1 MTTQNATSLS
11 LPPYAHRIS
20 PRAKRVRLVITPETG
35 LTVVTPPGF
44 DPGLLAG
51 IVMDRLEW
59 VEHHLERANAARQ
72 SPAEPPARVELRA
85 VGRVLSVRYRAGS
98 FTAGRNAQE
107 RPGSS
112 RMDGA
117 AAREKDLGGVRV
129 REQGISTLEVAGNIA
144 CRDSVMQALRRWL
157 VREGQRV
164 LPPWLE
170 SEAARL
176 GLSYSGT
183 SVRLQRTRWG
193 SCSAKGLI
201 SLNARLLFLPEE
213 VAGYVLAHELAHTV
227 HLNHSPAYWRF
238 LERLLPGA
246 SQLDRALR
254 EARRL
259 VPAWARG

>member
-1 MTTQNATSLS
+1 MTIENATSQP
-11 LPPYAHRIS
+11 LPPYSHRVS
-20 PRAKRVRLVITPETG
+20 PRAKRVRLIITPETG

-44 DPGLLAG
+44 DPGLLPG
-51 IVMDRLEW
+51 IVKDRLEW

-72 SPAEPPARVELRA
+72 APVEPPACVELRS
-85 VGRVLSVRYRAGS
+85 VGRVLSVRYRTGS
-98 FTAGRNAQE
+98 FTAGRSTQE
-107 RPGSS
+107 RD
-112 RMDGA
+112 RA
-117 AAREKDLGGVRV
+117 TARKKDLGGVRV
-129 REQGISTLEVAGNIA
+129 REKGIATLEVAGNIA
-144 CRDSVMQALRRWL
+144 CRDSVTHALRRWL

-201 SLNARLLFLPEE
+201 SLNARLLFLPEQ

-227 HLNHSPAYWRF
+227 HLNHSAAYWRF

-254 EARRL
+254 EARHL
-259 VPAWARG
+259 VPSWARG

>member
-1 MTTQNATSLS
+1 
-11 LPPYAHRIS
+11 
-20 PRAKRVRLVITPETG
+20 
-35 LTVVTPPGF
+35 
-44 DPGLLAG
+44 
-51 IVMDRLEW
+51 

-72 SPAEPPARVELRA
+72 APAEPPAHVELRA
-85 VGRVLSVRYRAGS
+85 VGRVLSVRYRSGS
-98 FTAGRNAQE
+98 FTAGRSTQQ
-107 RPGSS
+107 RPGASLV
-112 RMDGA
+112 DGA

-144 CRDSVMQALRRWL
+144 CRDSVAQALRRWL
-157 VREGQRV
+157 VREGQRM

-170 SEAARL
+170 SEAVRL

-201 SLNARLLFLPEE
+201 SLNARLLFLPQE

-227 HLNHSPAYWRF
+227 HLNHSGAYWRF

-254 EARRL
+254 EARHL

>member
-1 MTTQNATSLS
+1 MTTPNAASPP
-11 LPPYAHRIS
+11 LPPYSHRVS

-44 DPGLLAG
+44 DPGLLEG

-72 SPAEPPARVELRA
+72 SPAGPPARVELRA

-98 FTAGRNAQE
+98 FTA
-107 RPGSS
+107 
-112 RMDGA
+112 
-117 AAREKDLGGVRV
+117 REKDLGGVRV
-129 REQGISTLEVAGNIA
+129 REQGIATLEVAGNIG
-144 CRDSVMQALRRWL
+144 CRDSVTQALRRWL

-213 VAGYVLAHELAHTV
+213 VTGYVLAHELAHTV
-227 HLNHSPAYWRF
+227 HLNHSSAYWKF

-254 EARRL
+254 EARHL

>member
-1 MTTQNATSLS
+1 MTPHNATLPP
-11 LPPYAHRIS
+11 LPPYSHRVS
-20 PRAKRVRLVITPETG
+20 HRAKRVRLVITPDTG

-59 VEHHLERANAARQ
+59 VEHNLERANAARQ
-72 SPAEPPARVELRA
+72 APAVPPARVELRA

-98 FTAGRNAQE
+98 FTAQ
-107 RPGSS
+107 
-112 RMDGA
+112 
-117 AAREKDLGGVRV
+117 KQDLGGVRV
-129 REQGISTLEVAGNIA
+129 REQGLATLEVAGNIA
-144 CRDSVMQALRRWL
+144 CRDSVTQALRRWL

-193 SCSAKGLI
+193 SCSARGLI
-201 SLNARLLFLPEE
+201 SLNARLLFLPPE

-227 HLNHSPAYWRF
+227 HLNHSGAYWKF

-246 SQLDRALR
+246 SQLDRELR

>member
-1 MTTQNATSLS
+1 MTSQNAASLK
-11 LPPYAHRIS
+11 LPPYSHRVS
-20 PRAKRVRLVITPETG
+20 PRAKRVRLVITPENG

-44 DPGLLAG
+44 DPGRLAG

-72 SPAEPPARVELRA
+72 APAEPPSHVELRA
-85 VGRVLSVRYRAGS
+85 VGRVLSVRYRPGS
-98 FTAGRNAQE
+98 FTAGKGAKD
-107 RPGSS
+107 GS
-112 RMDGA
+112 

-144 CRDSVMQALRRWL
+144 CRDSVTQALRRWL

-164 LPPWLE
+164 LPPWLD
-170 SEAARL
+170 SEAKRL

-213 VAGYVLAHELAHTV
+213 VAGYVLVHELAHTV
-227 HLNHSPAYWRF
+227 HLNHSGAYWRF

-246 SQLDRALR
+246 GRLDRALR
-254 EARRL
+254 EARHL

>member
-1 MTTQNATSLS
+1 MTTPNAASPP
-11 LPPYAHRIS
+11 LPPYSHRVS
-20 PRAKRVRLVITPETG
+20 PRAKRVRLVITPDTG

-44 DPGLLAG
+44 DPGLLAD
-51 IVMDRLEW
+51 IVLGRLEW
-59 VEHHLERANAARQ
+59 VEHHLERVNAARQ
-72 SPAEPPARVELRA
+72 APAGPPARVELRA
-85 VGRVLSVRYRAGS
+85 VGRVLSVRYRVGS
-98 FTAGRNAQE
+98 FTAGRPSQ
-107 RPGSS
+107 
-112 RMDGA
+112 DGA
-117 AAREKDLGGVRV
+117 AAQKKDLGGVRV
-129 REQGISTLEVAGNIA
+129 REQGIATLEVAGNIA
-144 CRDSVMQALRRWL
+144 CRDSVTLALRRWL

-176 GLSYSGT
+176 GLSFSGT

-201 SLNARLLFLPEE
+201 SLNARLLFLPPE

-227 HLNHSPAYWRF
+227 HLNHSAAYWKF

>member
-1 MTTQNATSLS
+1 MTIQNATSQP
-11 LPPYAHRIS
+11 LPPYSHRVS

-44 DPGLLAG
+44 DPGLLPG
-51 IVMDRLEW
+51 IVMDRLGW
-59 VEHHLERANAARQ
+59 VEHHLQRANAARQ
-72 SPAEPPARVELRA
+72 APPEPPARVELRA

-98 FTAGRNAQE
+98 FTAGRSTQ
-107 RPGSS
+107 
-112 RMDGA
+112 DGA
-117 AAREKDLGGVRV
+117 AARKMDLGGVRV
-129 REQGISTLEVAGNIA
+129 REQGIATLEVAGNIA
-144 CRDSVMQALRRWL
+144 CRDSVTQALRRWL
-157 VREGQRV
+157 TREGLRV

-201 SLNARLLFLPEE
+201 SLNARLLFLPQE

-227 HLNHSPAYWRF
+227 HLNHSAAYWRF

-254 EARRL
+254 EARHL